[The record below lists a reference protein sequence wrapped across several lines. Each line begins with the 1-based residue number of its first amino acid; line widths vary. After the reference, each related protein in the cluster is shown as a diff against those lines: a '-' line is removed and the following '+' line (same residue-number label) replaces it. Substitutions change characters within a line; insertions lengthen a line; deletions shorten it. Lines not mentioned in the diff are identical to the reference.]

1 MRIPNKVED
10 DFAKK
15 LNESFI
21 EIEDLYLQNMKQS
34 LTTTDVNVMLQDGSV
49 TNSVTFDPQSVMRF
63 YRSFLR
69 DLKYWD
75 TGDIQ
80 ETTGELN
87 RIYCQISANLDDYVI
102 KGYFGLQYHILPYYK
117 PDKQV
122 IQLQKELLDL
132 ATNSSSQFESV
143 ANIGNNTIKQ
153 ELKNMALDNL
163 EFEDLFE
170 KLLDNQDLIGKLEDK
185 IRKVEKSFPELE
197 GAEKKR
203 NSLFYQLENLIIKVY
218 QVSPILIDYNKLMQ
232 GEEGIVVYFDIEPN
246 VDAKAKKSSSKTV
259 DFSRMKPPMK
269 KKIGELFK
277 EISSALRNQ
286 RQ

>member
-15 LNESFI
+15 LNESFV
-21 EIEDLYLQNMKQS
+21 EIEDFYLQSMKPS

-49 TNSVTFDPQSVMRF
+49 TQSVTFDPQSVMRF
-63 YRSFLR
+63 YRSFLKE
-69 DLKYWD
+69 LKKWD
-75 TGDIQ
+75 IGEIQ

-102 KGYFGLQYHILPYYK
+102 KGYFGIQYHILPYYK

-122 IQLQKELLDL
+122 IQLQKELIDL
-132 ATNSSSQFESV
+132 ATNSSSQLESV
-143 ANIGNNTIKQ
+143 ANLGNNTIKQ
-153 ELKNMALDNL
+153 ELKNMALDDL

-170 KLLDNQDLIGKLEDK
+170 KLLDNQDLIGKLEHK
-185 IRKVEKSFPELE
+185 IKKIEKSYPELE

-203 NSLFYQLENLIIKVY
+203 NSLFYELENLIIKVY

-259 DFSRMKPPMK
+259 DFSRMKPPTR

-277 EISSALRNQ
+277 EISSALRNK
-286 RQ
+286 R

>member
-15 LNESFI
+15 LNESFV
-21 EIEDLYLQNMKQS
+21 EIEDLYLQNMKPS
-34 LTTTDVNVMLQDGSV
+34 LTTKDVNVMLQDGSV
-49 TNSVTFDPQSVMRF
+49 TESVTFDPQSVMRF

-69 DLKYWD
+69 DLKNWD
-75 TGDIQ
+75 IGDIQ

-143 ANIGNNTIKQ
+143 ANIGNKTIKQ
-153 ELKNMALDNL
+153 ELKNMALDYL

-170 KLLDNQDLIGKLEDK
+170 KLLDDQDLIGKLEDK

-259 DFSRMKPPMK
+259 DFSRMKPPTK
-269 KKIGELFK
+269 NKIGELFK

-286 RQ
+286 R

>member
-15 LNESFI
+15 LNESFV
-21 EIEDLYLQNMKQS
+21 EIEDLYLQNMKPS
-34 LTTTDVNVMLQDGSV
+34 LTTKDVNVMLQDGSV
-49 TNSVTFDPQSVMRF
+49 TESVTFDPQSVMRF

-69 DLKYWD
+69 DLKNWD
-75 TGDIQ
+75 IGDIQ

-143 ANIGNNTIKQ
+143 ANIGNKTIKQ
-153 ELKNMALDNL
+153 ELKNMALDYL

-170 KLLDNQDLIGKLEDK
+170 KLLDDQDLIGKLEDK

-246 VDAKAKKSSSKTV
+246 ADAKAKKSSSKTV
-259 DFSRMKPPMK
+259 DFSRMKPPTK
-269 KKIGELFK
+269 NKIGELFK

-286 RQ
+286 R